1 MRRSDQSTGPV
12 PVTGRHIHLTPVGGI
27 AGDMFAA
34 AMLDALPDLRAPV
47 LKAVAAVLPRDGS
60 ATLEPAVSHGLTGSR
75 FTVNLPADKAPRH
88 YPQLAAL
95 IADADLDDAT
105 RDHAA
110 AMLLRL
116 AEAEATVHGVP
127 LEKVHFHEIADWDTL
142 ADLTA
147 AGRII
152 AMLQG
157 STWSLAPLPLG
168 GGLVKTQHGPLP
180 VPAPATARLLTGL
193 HVHDDGVGGE
203 RVTPTGACI
212 AAHLHALGTAAP
224 CSGTLA
230 ATGYGAGTK
239 DLPGM
244 ANVLAVRVVDAS
256 AQPSDDTVSVIE
268 FDVDDMTGEEIA
280 AAADRLR
287 AFSGVVD
294 LTTAT
299 LGGKKGRPATGFR
312 LLASPG
318 HETEVAAHCFAQT
331 STIGLRL
338 RTERRVILPRTAQGE
353 APRVKQVTRPG
364 GTQTRK
370 AEADDLTGATLAE
383 RREQAR
389 WAEQ

>member
-1 MRRSDQSTGPV
+1 MTTPR
-12 PVTGRHIHLTPVGGI
+12 RHIHLTPVGGI

-34 AMLDALPDLRAPV
+34 AMLDALPELRAPV
-47 LKAVAAVLPRDGS
+47 LEAVAAVLPEDGG
-60 ATLEPAVSHGLTGSR
+60 AALEPAVSHGLTGSR
-75 FTVNLPADKAPRH
+75 FAVRLPADKAPRH
-88 YPQLAAL
+88 YPQMTEL
-95 IADADLDDAT
+95 IDRADLDAAT
-105 RDHAA
+105 KEHAST
-110 AMLLRL
+110 MLRRL

-152 AMLQG
+152 AALEG
-157 STWSLAPLPLG
+157 AGWSLAPLPLG
-168 GGLVKTQHGPLP
+168 GGQVKTQHGPLP
-180 VPAPATARLLTGL
+180 IPAPATARLLTGL
-193 HVHDDGVGGE
+193 PVHDDGVGGE

-212 AAHLHALGTAAP
+212 AAHLHALGTVSP
-224 CSGTLA
+224 CAGTLT

-244 ANVLAVRVVDAS
+244 ANVLAVRIVTAEP
-256 AQPSDDTVSVIE
+256 QQSDDTVSVIE

-280 AAADRLR
+280 TAVDRLR

-294 LTTAT
+294 LTTAALT
-299 LGGKKGRPATGFR
+299 GKKGRPATGFR
-312 LLASPG
+312 LLARPG
-318 HETEVAAHCFAQT
+318 HETEVAEHCFAQT

-338 RTERRVILPRTAQGE
+338 RSERRMVLPRAAQGE

-370 AEADDLTGATLAE
+370 AEADDLTGTTLAE
-383 RREQAR
+383 RRAQAR
-389 WAEQ
+389 GVEQ